1 VSVQSVQIWKF
12 LIDFVRYR
20 RSSFMDEFLQLQRGA
35 QPAYCLI
42 KFHAVAYLRT
52 GGRKVP
58 QTETVDSNSELIKVP
73 LWAISRT
80 RTKIPPPTV
89 AITCLFG

>member
-1 VSVQSVQIWKF
+1 
-12 LIDFVRYR
+12 
-20 RSSFMDEFLQLQRGA
+20 MDEFLQLQRGA

-58 QTETVDSNSELIKVP
+58 QTETVHSDSELIKVP
-73 LWAISRT
+73 LWQFLAPERKFRLRQSQLRVPLV
-80 RTKIPPPTV
+80 KN
-89 AITCLFG
+89 